1 MKERKTGNSLS
12 LELTH
17 FFHNILK
24 TLNARTKGGNKMKTP
39 RLPSILEVV
48 SVLGLFLAIV
58 LSFTLYFKLDI
69 QLALFISW
77 FMVIALGIRL
87 GHSYKDLQN
96 AITKGISNGL
106 EAVLILIAVGALVG
120 TWIAG
125 GVVPTL
131 IYYGLEFIHPN
142 IFLLAT
148 LIICSIMSVATGTSW
163 GTVGTAGIAM
173 IAIGEGLGI
182 PLPIVAGAVLS
193 GAYFGD
199 KLSPLSDSTVLASSL
214 SKVDVLAHVRAM
226 MVLSIPAFVITA
238 IMFTITGFMYG
249 GRNIDQDKVEFL
261 KQALQDTFTI
271 NIWMI
276 IPAVIVVLLLVLK
289 KPSMPVIA
297 IGALLG
303 AVWAMAFQ
311 GMNPADALGTAYNGF
326 SINSDVDF
334 LNTLLNR
341 GGIVNMLGSLV
352 VIILGLGFGGVL
364 EYLGVLKVIV
374 ATFEKKLHNAGN
386 VTLST
391 LVVAFFANIFG
402 CAMYVSLILTPKIME
417 KSYDKLKLD
426 RRVLSRN
433 SEVGGTLTSG
443 MVPWSDNGIYMAGI
457 LGVSTFSYLPFM
469 WLSFVAIGLA
479 IIYGYTGKFIWYV
492 KNQQDSEESAS

>member
-1 MKERKTGNSLS
+1 MKDV
-12 LELTH
+12 
-17 FFHNILK
+17 
-24 TLNARTKGGNKMKTP
+24 
-39 RLPSILEVV
+39 RLPTLFEIII
-48 SVLGLFLAIV
+48 VLGVFLALV
-58 LSFTLYFKLDI
+58 LSFTVFLDLPI
-69 QLALFISW
+69 QLALFVSW
-77 FMVIALGIRL
+77 FIAMLLGIRL
-87 GHSYKDLQN
+87 GYSYKDLQN
-96 AITKGISNGL
+96 AIVHGISNGL
-106 EAVLILIAVGALVG
+106 EAVLILVSVGALIG

-131 IYYGLEFIHPN
+131 IYYGLEFIHPS

-182 PLPIVAGAVLS
+182 PLPLVAGAILS

-226 MVLSIPAFVITA
+226 LYLSIPAYVITA
-238 IMFTITGFMYG
+238 ILFTVVGFMYG
-249 GRNIDQDKVEFL
+249 GKNIDLDKVEFL
-261 KQALQDTFTI
+261 KSSLQNTFDI
-271 NIWMI
+271 HIWML
-276 IPAVIVVLLLVLK
+276 IPAVLVIVLLAMK
-289 KPSMPVIA
+289 KPSMPVIV

-303 AVWAMAFQ
+303 AIWAVVFQ
-311 GMNPADALGTAYNGF
+311 GMDIAHAIATAYNGF
-326 SINSDVDF
+326 SIKTDIEF
-334 LNTLLNR
+334 LNGLLNR
-341 GGIVNMLGSLV
+341 GGIVGMLDSLV
-352 VIILGLGFGGVL
+352 VIIFGLGFGGLL
-364 EYLGVLKVIV
+364 EKLGVLKVIV
-374 ATFEKKLHNAGN
+374 STFEKKLTSAGN

-391 LVVAFFANIFG
+391 LIVAFLANIFG

-417 KSYDKLKLD
+417 DSYDRLHLD

-479 IIYGYTGKFIWYV
+479 IIYGYTGKFIWYTKNNTV
-492 KNQQDSEESAS
+492 KAEKLG

>member
-1 MKERKTGNSLS
+1 MKDV
-12 LELTH
+12 
-17 FFHNILK
+17 
-24 TLNARTKGGNKMKTP
+24 
-39 RLPSILEVV
+39 RLPTLFEIII
-48 SVLGLFLAIV
+48 VLGSFLALV
-58 LSFTLYFKLDI
+58 MSFTVFLDLPI

-77 FMVIALGIRL
+77 FIAMILGIRL
-87 GHSYKDLQN
+87 GYSYKDMQN
-96 AITKGISNGL
+96 AILHGISNGL
-106 EAVLILIAVGALVG
+106 EAVLILVSVGALIG

-125 GVVPTL
+125 GIVPTL
-131 IYYGLEFIHPN
+131 IYYGLEFIHPS

-182 PLPIVAGAVLS
+182 PLPLVAGAILS

-214 SKVDVLAHVRAM
+214 SKVDVLDHVRAM
-226 MVLSIPAFVITA
+226 LFLSVPAYVITA
-238 IMFTITGFMYG
+238 ILFTITGFMYG
-249 GRNIDQDKVEFL
+249 GKNIDLDKVDFL
-261 KQALQDTFTI
+261 KSSLQNTFDI
-271 NIWMI
+271 HIWML
-276 IPAVIVVLLLVLK
+276 IPAVVVIVLLAMK
-289 KPSMPVIA
+289 KPSMPVIV

-303 AVWAMAFQ
+303 AIWAVAFQ
-311 GMNPADALGTAYNGF
+311 GMNPADAIATAYNGF
-326 SINSDVDF
+326 SIKTDVEF
-334 LNTLLNR
+334 LNGLLNR
-341 GGIVNMLGSLV
+341 GGIVGMLSSLV
-352 VIILGLGFGGVL
+352 VIIFGLGFGGLL
-364 EYLGVLKVIV
+364 EKLGVLKVIV
-374 ATFEKKLHNAGN
+374 SMFEKKLTSPGN

-391 LVVAFFANIFG
+391 LIVAFLANIFG

-417 KSYDKLKLD
+417 DSYDRLNLD

-479 IIYGYTGKFIWYV
+479 IIYGYTGKFIWYTKNNTV
-492 KNQQDSEESAS
+492 KTEKLG

>member
-1 MKERKTGNSLS
+1 MKDV
-12 LELTH
+12 
-17 FFHNILK
+17 
-24 TLNARTKGGNKMKTP
+24 
-39 RLPSILEVV
+39 RLPTLFEIII
-48 SVLGLFLAIV
+48 VLGVFLALV
-58 LSFTLYFKLDI
+58 LSFTVFLDLPI
-69 QLALFISW
+69 QLALFVSW
-77 FMVIALGIRL
+77 FIAMLLGIRL
-87 GHSYKDLQN
+87 GYSYKDLQN
-96 AITKGISNGL
+96 AIVHGISNGL
-106 EAVLILIAVGALVG
+106 EAVLILVSVGALIG

-131 IYYGLEFIHPN
+131 IYYGLEFIHPS

-182 PLPIVAGAVLS
+182 PLPLVAGAILS

-226 MVLSIPAFVITA
+226 LYLSIPAYVITA
-238 IMFTITGFMYG
+238 ILFTVVGFMYG
-249 GRNIDQDKVEFL
+249 GKNIDLDKVEFL
-261 KQALQDTFTI
+261 KSSLQNTFDI
-271 NIWMI
+271 HIWML
-276 IPAVIVVLLLVLK
+276 IPAVLVIVLLAMK
-289 KPSMPVIA
+289 KPSMPVIV

-303 AVWAMAFQ
+303 AIWAVVFQ
-311 GMNPADALGTAYNGF
+311 GMDIAHAIATAYNGL
-326 SINSDVDF
+326 SIKTDVEF
-334 LNTLLNR
+334 LNGLLNR
-341 GGIVNMLGSLV
+341 GGIVGMLDSLV
-352 VIILGLGFGGVL
+352 VIIFGLGFGGLL
-364 EYLGVLKVIV
+364 EKLGVLKVIV
-374 ATFEKKLHNAGN
+374 STFEKKLTSAGN

-391 LVVAFFANIFG
+391 LIVAFLANIFG

-417 KSYDKLKLD
+417 DSYDRLHLD

-479 IIYGYTGKFIWYV
+479 IIYGYTGKFIWYTKNNTV
-492 KNQQDSEESAS
+492 KAEKLG

>member
-1 MKERKTGNSLS
+1 MKDV
-12 LELTH
+12 
-17 FFHNILK
+17 
-24 TLNARTKGGNKMKTP
+24 
-39 RLPSILEVV
+39 RLPTLFEIII
-48 SVLGLFLAIV
+48 VLGSFLALV
-58 LSFTLYFKLDI
+58 MSFTVFLDMPI

-77 FMVIALGIRL
+77 FIAMILGIRL
-87 GHSYKDLQN
+87 GYSYKDMQN
-96 AITKGISNGL
+96 AILYGISNGL
-106 EAVLILIAVGALVG
+106 EAVLILVSVGALIG

-125 GVVPTL
+125 GIVPTL
-131 IYYGLEFIHPN
+131 IYYGLEFIHPS

-173 IAIGEGLGI
+173 IAIGEGLGL
-182 PLPIVAGAVLS
+182 PLPLVAGAILS

-214 SKVDVLAHVRAM
+214 SKVDVLDHVRAM
-226 MVLSIPAFVITA
+226 LFLSVPAYVITA
-238 IMFTITGFMYG
+238 ILFTITGFMYG
-249 GRNIDQDKVEFL
+249 GKNIDLDKVEFL
-261 KQALQDTFTI
+261 KSSLQNTFDI
-271 NIWMI
+271 HIWML
-276 IPAVIVVLLLVLK
+276 IPAVVVIVLLAMK
-289 KPSMPVIA
+289 KPSMPVIV

-303 AVWAMAFQ
+303 AIWAVVFQ
-311 GMNPADALGTAYNGF
+311 GMNPADAVATAYNGF
-326 SINSDVDF
+326 SIKTDVEF
-334 LNTLLNR
+334 LNGLLNR
-341 GGIVNMLGSLV
+341 GGIVGMLGSLV
-352 VIILGLGFGGVL
+352 VIIFGLGFGGLL
-364 EYLGVLKVIV
+364 EKLGVLKVIV
-374 ATFEKKLHNAGN
+374 SMFEKKLTSPGN

-391 LVVAFFANIFG
+391 LIVAFLANIFG

-417 KSYDKLKLD
+417 NSYDRLNID

-479 IIYGYTGKFIWYV
+479 IIYGYTGKFIWYT
-492 KNQQDSEESAS
+492 KNNTGKAEKLG

>member
-1 MKERKTGNSLS
+1 MKDV
-12 LELTH
+12 
-17 FFHNILK
+17 
-24 TLNARTKGGNKMKTP
+24 
-39 RLPSILEVV
+39 RLPTLFEIII
-48 SVLGLFLAIV
+48 VLGSFLALV
-58 LSFTLYFKLDI
+58 MSFTVFLDMPI

-77 FMVIALGIRL
+77 FIAMILGIRL
-87 GHSYKDLQN
+87 GYSYKDMQN
-96 AITKGISNGL
+96 AILYGISNGL
-106 EAVLILIAVGALVG
+106 EAVLILVSVGALIG

-125 GVVPTL
+125 GIVPTL
-131 IYYGLEFIHPN
+131 IYYGLEFIHPS

-173 IAIGEGLGI
+173 IAIGEGLGL
-182 PLPIVAGAVLS
+182 PLPLVAGAILS

-214 SKVDVLAHVRAM
+214 SKVDVLDHVRAM
-226 MVLSIPAFVITA
+226 LFLSVPAYVITA
-238 IMFTITGFMYG
+238 ILFTVTGFMYG
-249 GRNIDQDKVEFL
+249 GKNIDLDKVEFL
-261 KQALQDTFTI
+261 KSSLQNTFDI
-271 NIWMI
+271 HIWML
-276 IPAVIVVLLLVLK
+276 IPAVVVIVLLAMK
-289 KPSMPVIA
+289 KPSMPVIV

-303 AVWAMAFQ
+303 AIWAVVFQ
-311 GMNPADALGTAYNGF
+311 GMNPADAVATAYNGF
-326 SINSDVDF
+326 SIKTDVEF
-334 LNTLLNR
+334 LNGLLNR
-341 GGIVNMLGSLV
+341 GGIVGMLGSLV
-352 VIILGLGFGGVL
+352 VIIFGLGFGGLL
-364 EYLGVLKVIV
+364 EKLGVLKVIV
-374 ATFEKKLHNAGN
+374 SMFEKKLTSPGN

-391 LVVAFFANIFG
+391 LIVAFLANIFG

-417 KSYDKLKLD
+417 NSYDRLNID

-479 IIYGYTGKFIWYV
+479 IIYGYTGKFIWYT
-492 KNQQDSEESAS
+492 KNNTGKAEKLG

>member
-1 MKERKTGNSLS
+1 MKDV
-12 LELTH
+12 
-17 FFHNILK
+17 
-24 TLNARTKGGNKMKTP
+24 
-39 RLPSILEVV
+39 RLPTLFEIII
-48 SVLGLFLAIV
+48 VLGSFLALV
-58 LSFTLYFKLDI
+58 MSFTVFLDLPI

-77 FMVIALGIRL
+77 FIAMILGIRL
-87 GHSYKDLQN
+87 GYSYKDMQN
-96 AITKGISNGL
+96 AILHGISNGL
-106 EAVLILIAVGALVG
+106 EAVLILVSVGALIG

-131 IYYGLEFIHPN
+131 IYYGLEFIHPS

-182 PLPIVAGAVLS
+182 PLPLVAGAILS

-226 MVLSIPAFVITA
+226 LYLSIPAYVITA
-238 IMFTITGFMYG
+238 ILFTVVGFMYG
-249 GRNIDQDKVEFL
+249 GKNIDLDKVEFL
-261 KQALQDTFTI
+261 KSSLQNTFDI
-271 NIWMI
+271 HIWML
-276 IPAVIVVLLLVLK
+276 IPAVVVIVLLAMK
-289 KPSMPVIA
+289 KPSMPVIV

-303 AVWAMAFQ
+303 AIWAAVFQ
-311 GMNPADALGTAYNGF
+311 GMNIADAIATAYNGF
-326 SINSDVDF
+326 SIKTDVES
-334 LNTLLNR
+334 LNGLLNR
-341 GGIVNMLGSLV
+341 GGIVGMLSSLV
-352 VIILGLGFGGVL
+352 VIIFGLGFGGLL
-364 EYLGVLKVIV
+364 EKLGVLKVIV
-374 ATFEKKLHNAGN
+374 SMFEKKLTSPGN

-391 LVVAFFANIFG
+391 LIVAFLANIFG

-417 KSYDKLKLD
+417 DSYDRLHLD

-433 SEVGGTLTSG
+433 AEVGGTLTSG

-479 IIYGYTGKFIWYV
+479 IIYGYTGKFIWYTKNNTV
-492 KNQQDSEESAS
+492 KAEKLG

>member
-1 MKERKTGNSLS
+1 MP
-12 LELTH
+12 
-17 FFHNILK
+17 
-24 TLNARTKGGNKMKTP
+24 TLFE
-39 RLPSILEVV
+39 III
-48 SVLGLFLAIV
+48 VLGVFLALV
-58 LSFTLYFKLDI
+58 LSFTVFLDLPI
-69 QLALFISW
+69 QLALFVSW
-77 FMVIALGIRL
+77 FIAMLLGIRL
-87 GHSYKDLQN
+87 GYSYKDLQN
-96 AITKGISNGL
+96 AIVHGISNGL
-106 EAVLILIAVGALVG
+106 EAVLILVSVGALIG

-131 IYYGLEFIHPN
+131 IYYGLEFIHPS

-182 PLPIVAGAVLS
+182 PLPLVAGAILS

-226 MVLSIPAFVITA
+226 LYLSIPAYVITA
-238 IMFTITGFMYG
+238 ILFTVVGFMYG
-249 GRNIDQDKVEFL
+249 GKNIDLDKVEFL
-261 KQALQDTFTI
+261 KSSLQNTFDI
-271 NIWMI
+271 HIWML
-276 IPAVIVVLLLVLK
+276 IPAVLVIVLLAMK
-289 KPSMPVIA
+289 KPSMPVIV

-303 AVWAMAFQ
+303 AIWAVVFQ
-311 GMNPADALGTAYNGF
+311 GMDIAHAIATAYNGF
-326 SINSDVDF
+326 SIKTDVEF
-334 LNTLLNR
+334 LNGLLNR
-341 GGIVNMLGSLV
+341 GGIVGMLDSLV
-352 VIILGLGFGGVL
+352 VIIFGLGFGGLL
-364 EYLGVLKVIV
+364 EKLGVLKVIV
-374 ATFEKKLHNAGN
+374 STFEKKLTSAGN

-391 LVVAFFANIFG
+391 LIVAFLANIFG
-402 CAMYVSLILTPKIME
+402 CAMYVSLILTPNIME
-417 KSYDKLKLD
+417 DSYDRLHLD

-479 IIYGYTGKFIWYV
+479 IIYGYTGKFIWYTKNNTV
-492 KNQQDSEESAS
+492 KAEKLG

>member
-1 MKERKTGNSLS
+1 MKDV
-12 LELTH
+12 
-17 FFHNILK
+17 
-24 TLNARTKGGNKMKTP
+24 
-39 RLPSILEVV
+39 RLPTLFEIII
-48 SVLGLFLAIV
+48 VLGVFLALV
-58 LSFTLYFKLDI
+58 LSFTVFLDLPI
-69 QLALFISW
+69 QLALFVSW
-77 FMVIALGIRL
+77 FIAMLLGIRL
-87 GHSYKDLQN
+87 GYSYKDLQN
-96 AITKGISNGL
+96 AIVHGISNGL
-106 EAVLILIAVGALVG
+106 EAVLILVSVGALIG

-131 IYYGLEFIHPN
+131 IYYGLEFIHPS

-182 PLPIVAGAVLS
+182 PLPLVAGAILS

-214 SKVDVLAHVRAM
+214 SKVDVLAHVRAILY
-226 MVLSIPAFVITA
+226 LSIPAYVITA
-238 IMFTITGFMYG
+238 ILFTVVGFMYG
-249 GRNIDQDKVEFL
+249 GKNIDLDKVEFL
-261 KQALQDTFTI
+261 KSSLQNTFDI
-271 NIWMI
+271 HIWML
-276 IPAVIVVLLLVLK
+276 IPAVLVIVLLAMK
-289 KPSMPVIA
+289 KPSMPVIV

-303 AVWAMAFQ
+303 AIWAVVFQ
-311 GMNPADALGTAYNGF
+311 GMDIAHAIATAYNGF
-326 SINSDVDF
+326 SIKTDVEF
-334 LNTLLNR
+334 LNGLLNR
-341 GGIVNMLGSLV
+341 GGIVGMLDSLV
-352 VIILGLGFGGVL
+352 VIIFGLGFGGLL
-364 EYLGVLKVIV
+364 EKLGVLKVIV
-374 ATFEKKLHNAGN
+374 STFEKKLTSAGN

-391 LVVAFFANIFG
+391 LIVAFLANIFG

-417 KSYDKLKLD
+417 DSYDRLHLD

-443 MVPWSDNGIYMAGI
+443 MYSWSDNGIYMAGI

-479 IIYGYTGKFIWYV
+479 IIYGYTGKFIWYTKNNTV
-492 KNQQDSEESAS
+492 KAEKLG

>member
-1 MKERKTGNSLS
+1 MKDV
-12 LELTH
+12 
-17 FFHNILK
+17 
-24 TLNARTKGGNKMKTP
+24 
-39 RLPSILEVV
+39 RLPTLFEIII
-48 SVLGLFLAIV
+48 VLGAFLALV
-58 LSFTLYFKLDI
+58 LSFTVFLDLPI
-69 QLALFISW
+69 QLALFVSW
-77 FMVIALGIRL
+77 FIAMILGIRL
-87 GHSYKDLQN
+87 GYSYKDLQN
-96 AITKGISNGL
+96 AIVHGISNGL
-106 EAVLILIAVGALVG
+106 EAVLILVSVGALIG

-131 IYYGLEFIHPN
+131 IYYGLEFIHPS

-182 PLPIVAGAVLS
+182 PLPLVAGAILS

-226 MVLSIPAFVITA
+226 LYLSIPAYVITA
-238 IMFTITGFMYG
+238 ILFTAVGFMYG
-249 GRNIDQDKVEFL
+249 GKNIDLDKVEFL
-261 KQALQDTFTI
+261 KSSLQNTFDI
-271 NIWMI
+271 HIWML
-276 IPAVIVVLLLVLK
+276 IPAVVVIVLLAMK
-289 KPSMPVIA
+289 KPSMPVIV

-303 AVWAMAFQ
+303 AAWAAIFQ
-311 GMNPADALGTAYNGF
+311 GMNIADAIATAYNGF
-326 SINSDVDF
+326 SIKTDVEF
-334 LNTLLNR
+334 LNGLLNR
-341 GGIVNMLGSLV
+341 GGIVGMLDSLV
-352 VIILGLGFGGVL
+352 VIIFGLGFGGLL
-364 EYLGVLKVIV
+364 EKLGVLKVIV
-374 ATFEKKLHNAGN
+374 STFEKKLTSAGN

-391 LVVAFFANIFG
+391 LIVAFLANIFG

-417 KSYDKLKLD
+417 DSYDRLHLD

-479 IIYGYTGKFIWYV
+479 IIYGYTGKCIWYT
-492 KNQQDSEESAS
+492 KNDTGQAEKLG

>member
-1 MKERKTGNSLS
+1 MKDV
-12 LELTH
+12 
-17 FFHNILK
+17 
-24 TLNARTKGGNKMKTP
+24 
-39 RLPSILEVV
+39 RLPTLFEIII
-48 SVLGLFLAIV
+48 VLGAFLALV
-58 LSFTLYFKLDI
+58 LSFTVFLDLPI
-69 QLALFISW
+69 QLALFVSW
-77 FMVIALGIRL
+77 FIAMILGIRL
-87 GHSYKDLQN
+87 GYSYKDLQN
-96 AITKGISNGL
+96 AIVHGISNGL
-106 EAVLILIAVGALVG
+106 EAVLILVSVGALIG

-131 IYYGLEFIHPN
+131 IYYGLEFIHPS

-182 PLPIVAGAVLS
+182 PLPLVAGAILS

-226 MVLSIPAFVITA
+226 LYLSIPAYVITA
-238 IMFTITGFMYG
+238 ILFTAVGFMYG
-249 GRNIDQDKVEFL
+249 GKNIDLDKVEFL
-261 KQALQDTFTI
+261 KSSLQNTFDI
-271 NIWMI
+271 HVWML
-276 IPAVIVVLLLVLK
+276 IPAVVVIVLLAMK
-289 KPSMPVIA
+289 KPSMPVIV

-303 AVWAMAFQ
+303 AAWAAIFQ
-311 GMNPADALGTAYNGF
+311 GMNIADAIATAYNGF
-326 SINSDVDF
+326 SIKTDVEF
-334 LNTLLNR
+334 LNGLLNR
-341 GGIVNMLGSLV
+341 GGIVGMLDSLV
-352 VIILGLGFGGVL
+352 VIIFGLGFGGLL
-364 EYLGVLKVIV
+364 EKLGVLKVIV
-374 ATFEKKLHNAGN
+374 STFEKKLTSAGN

-391 LVVAFFANIFG
+391 LIVAFLANIFG

-417 KSYDKLKLD
+417 DSYDRLHLD

-479 IIYGYTGKFIWYV
+479 IIYGYTGKCIWYT
-492 KNQQDSEESAS
+492 KNDTAQAEKLG

>member
-1 MKERKTGNSLS
+1 MKDV
-12 LELTH
+12 
-17 FFHNILK
+17 
-24 TLNARTKGGNKMKTP
+24 
-39 RLPSILEVV
+39 RLPTLFEIII
-48 SVLGLFLAIV
+48 VLGVFLALV
-58 LSFTLYFKLDI
+58 LSFTVFLDLPI
-69 QLALFISW
+69 QLALFVSW
-77 FMVIALGIRL
+77 FIAMLLGIRL
-87 GHSYKDLQN
+87 GYSYKDLQN
-96 AITKGISNGL
+96 AIVHGISNGL
-106 EAVLILIAVGALVG
+106 EAVLILVSVGALIG

-131 IYYGLEFIHPN
+131 IYYGLEFIHPS

-182 PLPIVAGAVLS
+182 PLPLVAGAILS

-226 MVLSIPAFVITA
+226 LYLSIPAYVITA
-238 IMFTITGFMYG
+238 ILFTVVGFMYG
-249 GRNIDQDKVEFL
+249 GKNIDLDKVEFL
-261 KQALQDTFTI
+261 KSSLQNTFDI
-271 NIWMI
+271 HIWML
-276 IPAVIVVLLLVLK
+276 IPAVLVIVLLAMK
-289 KPSMPVIA
+289 KPSMPVIV

-303 AVWAMAFQ
+303 AIWAVVFQ
-311 GMNPADALGTAYNGF
+311 GMDIAHAIATAYNGF
-326 SINSDVDF
+326 SIKTDVEF
-334 LNTLLNR
+334 LNGLLNR
-341 GGIVNMLGSLV
+341 GGIVGMLDSLV
-352 VIILGLGFGGVL
+352 VIIFGLGFGGLL
-364 EYLGVLKVIV
+364 EKLGVLKVIV
-374 ATFEKKLHNAGN
+374 STFEKKLTSAGN

-391 LVVAFFANIFG
+391 LIVAFLANIFG

-417 KSYDKLKLD
+417 DSYDRLHLD

-479 IIYGYTGKFIWYV
+479 IIYGYTGKFIWYTKNNTV
-492 KNQQDSEESAS
+492 KAEN

>member
-1 MKERKTGNSLS
+1 MKDV
-12 LELTH
+12 
-17 FFHNILK
+17 
-24 TLNARTKGGNKMKTP
+24 
-39 RLPSILEVV
+39 RLPTLFEIII
-48 SVLGLFLAIV
+48 VLGVFLALV
-58 LSFTLYFKLDI
+58 LSFTVFLDLPI
-69 QLALFISW
+69 QLALFVSW
-77 FMVIALGIRL
+77 FIAMLLGIRL
-87 GHSYKDLQN
+87 GYSYKDLQN
-96 AITKGISNGL
+96 AIVHGISNGL
-106 EAVLILIAVGALVG
+106 EAVLILVSVGALIG

-131 IYYGLEFIHPN
+131 IYYGLEFIHPS

-182 PLPIVAGAVLS
+182 PLPLVAGAILS

-226 MVLSIPAFVITA
+226 LYLSIPAYVITA
-238 IMFTITGFMYG
+238 ILFTVVGFMYG
-249 GRNIDQDKVEFL
+249 GKNIDLDKVEFL
-261 KQALQDTFTI
+261 KSSLQNTFDI
-271 NIWMI
+271 HIWML
-276 IPAVIVVLLLVLK
+276 IPAVLVIVLLAMK
-289 KPSMPVIA
+289 KPSMPVIV

-303 AVWAMAFQ
+303 AIWAVVFQ
-311 GMNPADALGTAYNGF
+311 GMDIAHAIATAYNGF
-326 SINSDVDF
+326 SIKTDVEF
-334 LNTLLNR
+334 LNGLLNR
-341 GGIVNMLGSLV
+341 GGIVGMLYSLV
-352 VIILGLGFGGVL
+352 VIIFGLGFGGLL
-364 EYLGVLKVIV
+364 EKLGVLKVIV
-374 ATFEKKLHNAGN
+374 STFEKKLTSAGN

-391 LVVAFFANIFG
+391 LIVAFLANIFG

-417 KSYDKLKLD
+417 DSYDRLHLD

-479 IIYGYTGKFIWYV
+479 IIYGYTGKFIWYTKNNTV
-492 KNQQDSEESAS
+492 KAEKLG

>member
-1 MKERKTGNSLS
+1 MKDV
-12 LELTH
+12 
-17 FFHNILK
+17 
-24 TLNARTKGGNKMKTP
+24 
-39 RLPSILEVV
+39 RLPTLFEIII
-48 SVLGLFLAIV
+48 VLGAFLALV
-58 LSFTLYFKLDI
+58 LSFTVFLDLPI
-69 QLALFISW
+69 QLALFVSW
-77 FMVIALGIRL
+77 FIAMILGIRL
-87 GHSYKDLQN
+87 GYSYKDLQN
-96 AITKGISNGL
+96 AIVHGISNGL
-106 EAVLILIAVGALVG
+106 EAVLILVSVGALIG

-131 IYYGLEFIHPN
+131 IYYGLEFIHPS

-182 PLPIVAGAVLS
+182 PLPLVAGAILS

-226 MVLSIPAFVITA
+226 LYLSIPAYVITA
-238 IMFTITGFMYG
+238 ILFTAVGFMYG
-249 GRNIDQDKVEFL
+249 GKNIDLDKVEFL
-261 KQALQDTFTI
+261 KSSLQNTFDI
-271 NIWMI
+271 HIWML
-276 IPAVIVVLLLVLK
+276 IPAVVVIVLLAMK
-289 KPSMPVIA
+289 KPSMPVIV

-303 AVWAMAFQ
+303 AVWAAVFQ
-311 GMNPADALGTAYNGF
+311 DMNFADAIATAYNGF
-326 SINSDVDF
+326 SIKTDVEF
-334 LNTLLNR
+334 LNGLLNR
-341 GGIVNMLGSLV
+341 GGIVGMLGSLV
-352 VIILGLGFGGVL
+352 VIIFGLGFGGLL
-364 EYLGVLKVIV
+364 EKLGVLKVIV
-374 ATFEKKLHNAGN
+374 SLFEKKLTSAGN

-391 LVVAFFANIFG
+391 LIVAFLANIFG

-417 KSYDKLKLD
+417 DSYDRLHLD

-479 IIYGYTGKFIWYV
+479 IIYGYTGKCIWYT
-492 KNQQDSEESAS
+492 KNDTAQAEKLG

>member
-1 MKERKTGNSLS
+1 MKDV
-12 LELTH
+12 
-17 FFHNILK
+17 
-24 TLNARTKGGNKMKTP
+24 
-39 RLPSILEVV
+39 RLPTLFEIII
-48 SVLGLFLAIV
+48 VLGSFLALV
-58 LSFTLYFKLDI
+58 MSFTVFLDLPI

-77 FMVIALGIRL
+77 FIAMILGIRL
-87 GHSYKDLQN
+87 GYSYKDMQN
-96 AITKGISNGL
+96 AILNGISNGL
-106 EAVLILIAVGALVG
+106 EAVLILVSVGALIG

-125 GVVPTL
+125 GIVPTL
-131 IYYGLEFIHPN
+131 IYYGLEFIHPS

-173 IAIGEGLGI
+173 IAIGEGLGL
-182 PLPIVAGAVLS
+182 PLPLVAGAILS

-214 SKVDVLAHVRAM
+214 SKVDVLDHVRAM
-226 MVLSIPAFVITA
+226 LFLSVPAYVITA
-238 IMFTITGFMYG
+238 ILFTITGFMYG
-249 GRNIDQDKVEFL
+249 GKNIDLDKVDFL
-261 KQALQDTFTI
+261 KSSLQNTFDI
-271 NIWMI
+271 HIWML
-276 IPAVIVVLLLVLK
+276 IPAVVVIILLAMK
-289 KPSMPVIA
+289 KPSMPVIV

-303 AVWAMAFQ
+303 AVWAVVFQ
-311 GMNPADALGTAYNGF
+311 GMNPADAIATAYNGF
-326 SINSDVDF
+326 SIKTDVEF
-334 LNTLLNR
+334 LNGLLNR
-341 GGIVNMLGSLV
+341 GGIVGMLGSLV
-352 VIILGLGFGGVL
+352 VIIFGLGFGGLL
-364 EYLGVLKVIV
+364 EKLGVLKVIV
-374 ATFEKKLHNAGN
+374 SMFEKKLTSPGN

-391 LVVAFFANIFG
+391 LIVAFLANIFG

-417 KSYDKLKLD
+417 NSYDRLNLD

-479 IIYGYTGKFIWYV
+479 IIYGYTGKFIWYTKNNTV
-492 KNQQDSEESAS
+492 KAEKLG

>member
-1 MKERKTGNSLS
+1 MKDV
-12 LELTH
+12 
-17 FFHNILK
+17 
-24 TLNARTKGGNKMKTP
+24 
-39 RLPSILEVV
+39 RLPTLFEIII
-48 SVLGLFLAIV
+48 VLGVFLALV
-58 LSFTLYFKLDI
+58 LSFTVFLDLPI
-69 QLALFISW
+69 QLALFVSW
-77 FMVIALGIRL
+77 FIAMLLGIRL
-87 GHSYKDLQN
+87 GYSYKDLQN
-96 AITKGISNGL
+96 AIVHGISNGL
-106 EAVLILIAVGALVG
+106 EAVLILVSVGALIG

-131 IYYGLEFIHPN
+131 IYYGLEFIHPS

-182 PLPIVAGAVLS
+182 PLPLVAGAILS

-226 MVLSIPAFVITA
+226 LYLSIPAYVITA
-238 IMFTITGFMYG
+238 ILFTVVGFMYG
-249 GRNIDQDKVEFL
+249 GKNIDLDKVEFL
-261 KQALQDTFTI
+261 KSSLQNTFDI
-271 NIWMI
+271 HIWML
-276 IPAVIVVLLLVLK
+276 IPAVLVIVLLAMK
-289 KPSMPVIA
+289 KPSMPVIV

-303 AVWAMAFQ
+303 AIWAVVFQ
-311 GMNPADALGTAYNGF
+311 GMDIAHAIATAYNGF
-326 SINSDVDF
+326 SIKTDVEF
-334 LNTLLNR
+334 LKGLLNR
-341 GGIVNMLGSLV
+341 GGIVGMLDSLV
-352 VIILGLGFGGVL
+352 VIIFGLGFGGLL
-364 EYLGVLKVIV
+364 EKLGVLKVIV
-374 ATFEKKLHNAGN
+374 STFEKKLTSAGN

-391 LVVAFFANIFG
+391 LIVAFLANIFG

-417 KSYDKLKLD
+417 DSYDRLHLD

-479 IIYGYTGKFIWYV
+479 IIYGYTGKFIWYTKNNTV
-492 KNQQDSEESAS
+492 KAEKLG